1 MKDKPNTSRPSGGPA
16 GLSVSYAEG
25 IPALT
30 DFAAARFLGVPFET
44 IAARHGM
51 TVEGVAALMCAAA
64 QMVIA
69 DLAHHGFATDPR
81 EAFRIANASLH
92 RLRPEDASVLMP
104 ASGPH

>member
-1 MKDKPNTSRPSGGPA
+1 MNDRPNTSRPLSGPA
-16 GLSVSYAEG
+16 GLSMPYAEG

-30 DFAAARFLGVPFET
+30 DFAVARFLGVPFEI

-69 DLAHHGFATDPR
+69 DLAHHGFAADPS
-81 EAFRIANASLH
+81 EAFRIANASLN
-92 RLRPEDASVLMP
+92 RLRAEDASALMP
-104 ASGPH
+104 TGGPH